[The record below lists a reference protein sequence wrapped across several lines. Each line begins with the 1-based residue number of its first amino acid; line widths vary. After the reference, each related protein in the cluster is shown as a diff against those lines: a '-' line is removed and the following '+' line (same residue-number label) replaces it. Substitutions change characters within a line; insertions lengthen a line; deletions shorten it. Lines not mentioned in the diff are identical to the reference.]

1 MTWDQ
6 IPATAARE
14 APWALAW
21 KASGAVSLDVEVTGT
36 EMVRRR
42 LLLWGLLSL
51 C

>member
-1 MTWDQ
+1 MGP

-21 KASGAVSLDVEVTGT
+21 NASGAVSLDVEVTGT

-42 LLLWGLLSL
+42 LLL
-51 C
+51 